1 VQRCPSFF
9 FHFNLEII
17 MTDTIIRKLIADS
30 DRLSHTERLFGL
42 HFPLLLEPFI
52 YAATEKMTEDYSGG
66 YWHFYCLSNR
76 GFYMAPDSN
85 ETFHVSCANCYEGDL
100 SADALGIVACLTAY
114 SHLSFSRDIAFAR
127 VCADHYHR
135 LRDFMLDHAEARAI
149 LGAID

>member
-1 VQRCPSFF
+1 
-9 FHFNLEII
+9 
-17 MTDTIIRKLIADS
+17 MTDIITRELIPD
-30 DRLSHTERLFGL
+30 DRRMSHTERLFGL

-52 YAATEKMTEDYSGG
+52 YAATEKMSAEYRGG

-76 GFYMAPDSN
+76 GFYMALDSDQ
-85 ETFHVSCANCYEGDL
+85 TFHVTCANCYEGDL

-127 VCADHYHR
+127 SCADHYHR
-135 LRDFMLDHAEARAI
+135 LRDFMLDHEEARAI

>member
-1 VQRCPSFF
+1 
-9 FHFNLEII
+9 
-17 MTDTIIRKLIADS
+17 MTDTITRELIPE
-30 DRLSHTERLFGL
+30 DRRMSHTERLFGL

-52 YAATEKMTEDYSGG
+52 YAATEKMSADYHGG

-76 GFYMAPDSN
+76 GFYMALDSDQ
-85 ETFHVSCANCYEGDL
+85 TFHVTCANCYEGDL

-114 SHLSFSRDIAFAR
+114 SHLSFSRYIAFAR

-135 LRDFMLDHAEARAI
+135 LRDFMLDHEEAREI